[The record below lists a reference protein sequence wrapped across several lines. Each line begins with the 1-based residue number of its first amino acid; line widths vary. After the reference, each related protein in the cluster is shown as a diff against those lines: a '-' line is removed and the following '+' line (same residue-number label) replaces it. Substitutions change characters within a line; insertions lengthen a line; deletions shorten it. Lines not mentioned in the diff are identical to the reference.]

1 MIITK
6 QLVAEKVSNYLQHKI
21 TLAELVDWAEQAMI
35 NESFYQND
43 FEVIREVVSYLGL
56 ADVRAFGLQLED
68 CENLL
73 RKLGY
78 VIKVEIAQVA

>member
-6 QLVAEKVSNYLQHKI
+6 QEVADRVRNYLQHKL
-21 TLAELVDWAEQAMI
+21 TLAELVDWAENAMM
-35 NESFYQND
+35 NDSFHQKD
-43 FEVIREVVSYLGL
+43 REIITEVVSYLGL

-73 RKLGY
+73 GKLGY